1 MTESVVTLS
10 TLYEGGLADPAVR
23 RNVVA
28 AARALGERT
37 GVVVVDVAATDSALS
52 VTIEGERVVAMG
64 FAAELRRA
72 TNGWHHGRFG
82 TDLWP
87 SG

>member
-1 MTESVVTLS
+1 MTASVVTLT
-10 TLYEGGLADPAVR
+10 TLYEGGLAEPAVR
-23 RNVVA
+23 RNVIA

-37 GVVVVDVAATDSALS
+37 GVEVADVSATDSALS
-52 VTIEGERVVAMG
+52 VTIAGDRLVAMG

-72 TNGWHHGRFG
+72 TNAWHHARFG
-82 TDLWP
+82 ADLWP